1 MLTKLVTVSA
11 FAATLITATLANAD
25 VSDSKGPP
33 QMTVP
38 TERSAR
44 PADAPKSED
53 TALDLSLGGTAASV
67 AIAAIGIGTDNAPL
81 ALLGVGSSL
90 LTPSLGEWYAGKGLT
105 AGMGIRAASA
115 LAVVV
120 GFGQALSCID
130 TDDSCRTPGS
140 AGVLMVGGLLGYAGG
155 AIYDIATAKRTVR
168 EYNAAHGFSVT
179 IAPTAMRTSSGQST
193 MGVGLS
199 GTF

>member
-1 MLTKLVTVSA
+1 MSTSSLVARIGLKALSRKTSPGGASTWIVTVSA

-90 LTPSLGEWYAGKGLT
+90 LTPSLGWRSTGPDT
-105 AGMGIRAASA
+105 AAEYLLEVSA
-115 LAVVV
+115 DVAVIDRSRST
-120 GFGQALSCID
+120 AL
-130 TDDSCRTPGS
+130 
-140 AGVLMVGGLLGYAGG
+140 
-155 AIYDIATAKRTVR
+155 
-168 EYNAAHGFSVT
+168 
-179 IAPTAMRTSSGQST
+179 
-193 MGVGLS
+193 
-199 GTF
+199 